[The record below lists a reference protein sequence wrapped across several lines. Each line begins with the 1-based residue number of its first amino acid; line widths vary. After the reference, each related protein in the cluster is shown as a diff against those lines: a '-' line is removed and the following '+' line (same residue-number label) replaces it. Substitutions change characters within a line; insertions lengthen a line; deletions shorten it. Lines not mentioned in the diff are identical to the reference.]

1 LTGLKVIAE
10 PEPTFGRTMAKDAN
24 FEVTGGEVRLLRN
37 DVPRQTIQISN
48 GSSLAMRQLLESARA
63 GDDIVIVVNQV
74 TRTNFRGN
82 KIPSSLNQ
90 VIRIGVK

>member
-1 LTGLKVIAE
+1 
-10 PEPTFGRTMAKDAN
+10 
-24 FEVTGGEVRLLRN
+24 
-37 DVPRQTIQISN
+37 
-48 GSSLAMRQLLESARA
+48 MRSLLESARA
-63 GDDIVIVVNQV
+63 GDDIVVVVNQV